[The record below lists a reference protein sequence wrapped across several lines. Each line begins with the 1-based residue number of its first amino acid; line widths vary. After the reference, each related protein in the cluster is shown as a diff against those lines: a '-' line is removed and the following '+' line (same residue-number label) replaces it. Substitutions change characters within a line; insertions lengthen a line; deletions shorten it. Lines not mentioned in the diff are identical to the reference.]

1 MSVAFTYQDL
11 LDSIYP
17 PAYYAKACGV
27 VDYEPWKIHGIPEK
41 FHQKIQKIFV
51 QEKTVLDGLAPV
63 TYQDLSV
70 TNLSLAFF
78 AKVCKVKDIFK
89 WKGRGIPEKFQ
100 TPLKRIFVKKINK
113 LAYDKKLAD
122 KSTDGSVRKSS
133 NSPIEI
139 NHLTPQAGLNS
150 AQNLGKQLNNP
161 KALQNNELQWLGMA
175 PISDEMADI
184 YDARFLKYLRQNAAR
199 SLQPKERVARCM
211 RKEMKTGIDV
221 SIKKPING
229 AAYFCDL
236 FICSSLWR
244 CPVCAAKITE
254 KRRQEGLLATAM
266 QRKLFGDDSA
276 LLVTFTYPH
285 HREDVLET
293 LIEKQKAAFK
303 WLFDDCWSFRDL
315 CDKYSYMGN
324 IRSLEVTH
332 GENNGWHPHVHYIFF
347 FEQNFKQ
354 DLDADYS
361 VNPAAAGMDA
371 FKKELYPLW
380 QQACSRVGLGE
391 PSFEHGLDVRGG
403 AYAAEYIL
411 KFGLDDYQG
420 ILSSATNGRFVQ
432 ALENATI
439 SGGEVTVNATR
450 WGMED
455 EVFKFAS
462 KGGRVIDGKSSRSPF
477 QLLDAYIEGDK
488 RSGQLFI
495 EYADAFKGF
504 RQSRWSK
511 GLKKRFKYHYLLDDY
526 ATGNSLVRFLFS
538 FLRNY
543 IELDD
548 DAQQLFFLLEQC
560 LAGDKRYS
568 ELFACLDVYIGHY
581 TEEQLIE
588 GKLVKVKVAKNQ
600 QVQDL
605 FDAWLKQRGQLLQ
618 DMTDEQ
624 AARFDDKTARLFAT
638 ISCEDWV
645 IICEK
650 GQFKRD
656 IRSRLLMLAD
666 MGDLKKFWAYVAWL
680 CGRDLSQYE
689 HKIAEQSEINE
700 LDAYLPLVQLPENLD
715 NFPASALPEFEL
727 APSES
732 VDFEKIEFQEQN
744 SLFSFAVHDDKKAV
758 KPFVGLSSVRVL
770 QDVFGYPEF
779 RGMQSDVINHVV
791 SGGSGLVLMPTGGG
805 KSLCYQIPMLCRSGV
820 GIVVSPLIALMQDQV
835 NALVAKGVRA
845 AFINSTLTPSRITKI
860 EQQVLAGEVDILYLA
875 PERLK
880 QDSTLKFL
888 SVLEISAFAID
899 EAHCIS
905 QWGHDF
911 RRSYLCVS
919 VIKKYFPHV
928 PRIALTATAN
938 KETCADIVK
947 LVGLENAKLFTTSF
961 DRPNID
967 YQVLESKSLEQTKR
981 LVLDFVKQ
989 RAGQTGIIYS
999 SSISRLNDIVEL
1011 LNQSGDIEALPYHS
1025 RLTPKNK
1032 RENLAAFIERPVV
1045 MVATTAFGMGIDKA
1059 DVRYVLHLDL
1069 SDSIEAFYQESGRA
1083 GRDGLPAESLV
1094 IYNSSSFK
1102 YRSVHKSPS
1111 ELRKFESV
1119 RDYCELKT
1127 CRRSYLLDFFV

>member
-1 MSVAFTYQDL
+1 MIVYQDL
-11 LDSIYP
+11 IDSIYP
-17 PAYYAKACGV
+17 LSYYAKACRV
-27 VDYEPWKIHGIPEK
+27 VDYEPWKVDCIPQSCYK
-41 FHQKIQKIFV
+41 KIQKIFA
-51 QEKTVLDGLAPV
+51 QEKIVLDGLASV
-63 TYQDLSV
+63 TYQDLSA
-70 TNLSLAFF
+70 TGYPLSFF
-78 AKVCKVKDIFK
+78 AKVCKVQDIFK

-100 TPLKRIFVKKINK
+100 IPLKRIFVKKINSLTHK
-113 LAYDKKLAD
+113 CESSQNAAN
-122 KSTDGSVRKSS
+122 GSVRKSAF
-133 NSPIEI
+133 SPLKI

-161 KALQNNELQWLGMA
+161 KALQNNDLGWLGLL
-175 PISDEMADI
+175 PITDEQADI

-221 SIKKPING
+221 SIKKPLNG
-229 AAYFCDL
+229 SAYFCDL
-236 FICSSLWR
+236 FICGSLWR

-285 HREDVLET
+285 HREDVLAI

-303 WLFDDCWSFRDL
+303 WLFDDCWAFRDL
-315 CDKYSYMGN
+315 CDKYAYMGN

-354 DLDADYS
+354 DLDADWS
-361 VNPAAAGMDA
+361 LNPSAAGMDA

-380 QQACSRVGLGE
+380 QQACSRAGLGE
-391 PSFEHGLDVRGG
+391 PSFQHGLDVRGG
-403 AYAAEYIL
+403 AYAAEYVL
-411 KFGLDDYQG
+411 KFGLDDYEG
-420 ILSSATNGRFVQ
+420 ILGTATNSRFLD

-439 SGGEVTVNATR
+439 SGNEVTVNVTR

-477 QLLDAYIEGDK
+477 QLLDGYIAGDK

-511 GLKKRFKYHYLLDDY
+511 GLKKRFKYHYLVDDY
-526 ATGNSLVRFLFS
+526 SKGDINAKFFFN
-538 FLRNY
+538 FLRNVDT
-543 IELDD
+543 DD
-548 DAQQLFFLLEQC
+548 NTEHLFLLLNEC
-560 LAGDKRYS
+560 IAGRNRYS

-581 TEEQLIE
+581 TEQQLIE

-600 QVQDL
+600 QAQDI
-605 FDAWLKQRGQLLQ
+605 FEKWLKQRGQLLQ

-638 ISCEDWV
+638 ISFEDWQ
-645 IICEK
+645 IICDK

-656 IRSRLLMLAD
+656 IRSRLLMFAD

-680 CGRDLSQYE
+680 CGRELLHYQD
-689 HKIAEQSEINE
+689 KILEQADFSE
-700 LDAYLPLVQLPENLD
+700 LDAYLPLVQLPED
-715 NFPASALPEFEL
+715 ISPESFPSSALPEFESL

-732 VDFEKIEFQEQN
+732 VDFEKIEVQEQN
-744 SLFSFAVHDDKKAV
+744 SIFSFAAHDCKTAI
-758 KPFVGLSSVRVL
+758 KPFFGLPPEQVL
-770 QDVFGYPEF
+770 QDVFGYSEF
-779 RGMQSDVINHVV
+779 RSFQADVINHVID
-791 SGGSGLVLMPTGGG
+791 GGSGLVLMPTGGG

-820 GIVVSPLIALMQDQV
+820 GVVVSPLIALMQDQV
-835 NALVAKGVRA
+835 NALRAKGVRA
-845 AFINSTLTPSRITKI
+845 AFINSTLTPKKINQI

-938 KETCADIVK
+938 KETCLDIIK
-947 LVGLENAKLFTTSF
+947 IVGLENTQVFKTSF

-967 YQVLESKSLEQTKR
+967 YQVLESKTLEQTKR

-989 RAGQTGIIYS
+989 RAGQAGIIYS
-999 SSISRLNDIVEL
+999 SSKQRLNDLVEL
-1011 LNQSGDIEALPYHS
+1011 LNESGCDALPYHAS
-1025 RLTPKNK
+1025 LTPKQK
-1032 RENLAAFIERPVV
+1032 RENLTAFIDRPVV

-1083 GRDGLPAESLV
+1083 GRDGLPAESIV
-1094 IYNSSSFK
+1094 IYNPSSFK
-1102 YRSVHKSPS
+1102 YRSVHKSLS
-1111 ELRKFESV
+1111 ELRKFEAV

-1127 CRRSYLLDFFV
+1127 CRRSYLLNFFI